1 MRGGGASLG
10 AKTTFQGRIR
20 VTETRQWLLNG
31 HPRGRPIND
40 DDLKLVTTTLPEP
53 GPGQMLL
60 KTHYLGFDP
69 AQKGWMENIAD
80 YVAPMA
86 IGDVMRGSGITEV
99 VASNG
104 GKFPV
109 GTMLSGSI
117 VWSEYLI
124 HDGEGLIPCMPELP
138 PTAMLSILGTTGV
151 TAYCGLFK
159 VGEPVAGDVVVV
171 SGAAGATGSIVGQL
185 AKIAGCTVIGI
196 AGGPEKCKRLVER
209 YGFDVAIDYR
219 GKSVD
224 QLSAEIAAAAPQGVN
239 VIFENVGGDILDAGL
254 NNLAMYARIGVCGL
268 ISEYNNAGEK
278 TGARNIWQLIVK
290 RASMTGLLVADYVP
304 RFGEGI
310 AAMAGWITEGK
321 LVFDEHIDDGI
332 DNALP
337 AFLRLFS
344 GSNDGKMILKLS

>member
-1 MRGGGASLG
+1 M
-10 AKTTFQGRIR
+10 
-20 VTETRQWLLNG
+20 TETRQWLLNG

-99 VASNG
+99 MASNG
-104 GKFPV
+104 GKYPV
-109 GTMLSGSI
+109 GTMLSGSM

-124 HDGEGLIPCMPELP
+124 HDGEGLIPCMPDLP

-196 AGGPEKCKRLVER
+196 AGGPEKCEWLVKEAG
-209 YGFDVAIDYR
+209 YDHAIDYKAGPIR
-219 GKSVD
+219 A
-224 QLSAEIAAAAPQGVN
+224 QLKELAPGGIN
-239 VIFENVGGDILDAGL
+239 VIFDNVGGKILNDM
-254 NNLAMYARIGVCGL
+254 LACIA
-268 ISEYNNAGEK
+268 
-278 TGARNIWQLIVK
+278 TGARVVICGGIS
-290 RASMTGLLVADYVP
+290 RYETGNLP
-304 RFGEGI
+304 
-310 AAMAGWITEGK
+310 AGPENYFN
-321 LVFDEHIDDGI
+321 LVFRRARMQGFIVLDW
-332 DNALP
+332 A
-337 AFLRLFS
+337 S
-344 GSNDGKMILKLS
+344 